1 MLSMT
6 ALRERSKIILWT
18 LLFFFVASMTVG
30 GLVGGANI
38 IDVIRSGFGGVNTD
52 LYVGRVGDENI
63 SISYYL
69 NERQKQ
75 INRFRQQGRTIDSRA
90 IQNAGDFAWNSIIE
104 RKIKD
109 EKIEEFNLMVQDNEI
124 YDFLLLSP
132 PDAFQNNL
140 MELGLYKDENDQFN
154 LLSYQDAVRSGALP
168 DTTRQVLFVWE
179 QYLKTFLA
187 DRKLQNIYN
196 KLASVSPLDVKN
208 DYINNNLEC
217 DIDILSINFNDINDS
232 LISISNDEINDVY
245 NNEKDE
251 KYLIEETVSME
262 YILFENI
269 DSSGLDSTDIVD
281 LQDSLL
287 QHAIDFAADAD
298 IMSFHDA
305 LEEYELITSDT
316 IKVTESF
323 KNNSGIPFQM
333 GVLRQAV
340 RFGFDNKVG
349 SSSDAFTTDNGI
361 AIFNIIKKNSS
372 SYKTVDNVES
382 SIKRSLTKNKKLEYA
397 KNFFKDLNTNSKWD
411 EIANKSEIIE
421 FNPAITSKIGG
432 NFQIIGRNSTV
443 AGLVKEMDLEEV
455 SNIIE
460 GSNQVFVFKLK
471 SKDSFN
477 EEQYNEMFDSL
488 RISLL
493 QREKSLSYNSWM
505 NNEKKNISIKD
516 MREKIF

>member
-1 MLSMT
+1 MLSMSM
-6 ALRERSKIILWT
+6 LRERSKIVLWT

-38 IDVIRSGFGGVNTD
+38 IDVIRSGFGGVNTS

-69 NERQKQ
+69 NERQNQ

-90 IQNAGDFAWNSIIE
+90 VQNAGDFAWNSIVE

-109 EKIEEFNLMVQDNEI
+109 EKIEEFNLMVQDDEI

-140 MELGLYKDENDQFN
+140 MDLGLFKNENDGFN
-154 LLSYQDAVRSGALP
+154 LEGYQDAVRSGTLP
-168 DTTRQVLFVWE
+168 DTSQQVLFIWE

-196 KLASVSPLDVKN
+196 KLATVSTIDVEN
-208 DYINNNLEC
+208 EYINNNIGC
-217 DIDILSINFNDINDS
+217 NIDLLSIDFNDIDDS
-232 LISISNDEINDVY
+232 LISISKKEINSIY
-245 NNEKDE
+245 NDEKDE
-251 KYLIEETVSME
+251 KYLIDETVSME

-269 DSSGLDSTDIVD
+269 NSSGLDSTDIVD

-305 LEEYELITSDT
+305 LEEYELSATDT
-316 IKVTESF
+316 INVTESF
-323 KNNSGIPFQM
+323 KNNAGIPFQM

-340 RFGFDNKVG
+340 RFGFDNKIG

-372 SYKTVDNVES
+372 TYKNLVDVEP
-382 SIKRSLTKNKKLEYA
+382 SIKRSLTKNKRIEYSKKIF
-397 KNFFKDLNTNSKWD
+397 KNLNFHLNWQDIADENDLL
-411 EIANKSEIIE
+411 E
-421 FNPAITSKIGG
+421 FNSDISAKIGG
-432 NFQIIGRNSTV
+432 SFQVIGRNSTLS
-443 AGLVKEMDLEEV
+443 GLVKEMDLKES

-460 GSNQVFVFKLK
+460 TSNKIFIFKLN
-471 SKDSFN
+471 SKDPFD
-477 EEQYNEMFDSL
+477 EDQYNAMYDSL
-488 RISLL
+488 RTKLL
-493 QREKSLSYNSWM
+493 QREKSLIYNSWM
-505 NNEKKNISIKD
+505 NNEKKNITIKD